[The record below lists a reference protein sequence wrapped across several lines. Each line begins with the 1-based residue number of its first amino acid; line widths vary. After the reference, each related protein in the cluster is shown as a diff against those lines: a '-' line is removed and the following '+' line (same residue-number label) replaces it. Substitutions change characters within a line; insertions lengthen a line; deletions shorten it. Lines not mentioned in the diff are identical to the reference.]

1 MTPEQRARL
10 YSAQEQVEI
19 AECAWRNAIAA
30 LAAASD
36 LTCGPSGTQLLAAV
50 RLGADKARDVE
61 PWDVGAV
68 LSVLR
73 ARVQERLRA

>member
-1 MTPEQRARL
+1 MSPEQRARL

-19 AECAWRNAIAA
+19 AERAWRNAIAA

-36 LTCGPSGTQLLAAV
+36 LTGGPSGTLLLAPV
-50 RLGADKARDVE
+50 RLGADKARTLE

-73 ARVQERLRA
+73 ARVNERLRA